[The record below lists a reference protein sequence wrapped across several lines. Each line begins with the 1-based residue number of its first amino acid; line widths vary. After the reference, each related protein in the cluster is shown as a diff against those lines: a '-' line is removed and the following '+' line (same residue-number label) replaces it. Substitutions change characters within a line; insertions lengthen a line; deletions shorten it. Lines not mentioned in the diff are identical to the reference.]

1 MKKPELA
8 HLINLIAIAMVDGT
22 ISEQEKTVLYNIAE
36 ALGATNEEFNYCVN
50 TALETKDRVIIE
62 VPDTDEEKTFFLKN
76 LTLMMMSDGVIDENE
91 KNYIKFIA
99 EKFGYDGDKA
109 LGILIE
115 SVTNDIRESLNKQKG
130 NSHETASPASTR
142 ETGKTDVK
150 IDEEQLKA
158 EIRQAV
164 QQGKEALMR
173 HDIPTAFDHLVHAAH
188 LDAKAMRLFLM
199 IINIRQ
205 RLFRLSKE
213 QVSKLETLA
222 GKGYALSQYAYG
234 RWLEAH
240 RPESDSLNKAN
251 EYFKDAEKGG
261 FPDALFVQA
270 ILMKAGHYGLVNRT
284 EVAKMIDDA
293 ADKGSFLADKYL
305 LRQNIF
311 GWNDTKVNPQIVIN
325 VLKEWLNGTESDDIM
340 EVDPAYY
347 SILGEA
353 FEAIEDKQNADKY
366 YRKAINMGYTE
377 AWGDLYYL
385 HANDDEAEDILESG
399 CDIADPGCLVC
410 HAINLM
416 NSYDEMS
423 KRDQKTATSDIM
435 DDLITAYENGS
446 DMAPCL
452 LGKAYYYGDYG
463 FGKDNTKAWN
473 WFIEGSHRDDGE
485 SYKMLAVMASNDE
498 IPYEVSDN
506 AKLMEHLAMMAVRNG
521 DEDMLDVVVEGYRNG
536 DLTDYATEIEQYYI
550 PQYDRLHENDDDED
564 TDPDDYDYK
573 LMAIVK
579 TNGKA
584 DIFEFDVEE
593 GWDELPDFIGAK
605 RLDAIR
611 TQPLYDITQKL
622 RLDGHITA
630 WVDNMGLMK
639 DLPMNPIGCQLY
651 PGPIAGDMI
660 LTLEDAKYNPMSFES
675 LEVLKQVIAAL
686 GAQLDKINLDDG
698 PDDDGRYD
706 AWS

>member
-325 VLKEWLNGTESDDIM
+325 VLKEWLNGTESYISDVRQDIY
-340 EVDPAYY
+340 DN
-347 SILGEA
+347 G
-353 FEAIEDKQNADKY
+353 
-366 YRKAINMGYTE
+366 YRR
-377 AWGDLYYL
+377 L
-385 HANDDEAEDILESG
+385 
-399 CDIADPGCLVC
+399 
-410 HAINLM
+410 
-416 NSYDEMS
+416 
-423 KRDQKTATSDIM
+423 
-435 DDLITAYENGS
+435 
-446 DMAPCL
+446 
-452 LGKAYYYGDYG
+452 
-463 FGKDNTKAWN
+463 
-473 WFIEGSHRDDGE
+473 
-485 SYKMLAVMASNDE
+485 
-498 IPYEVSDN
+498 
-506 AKLMEHLAMMAVRNG
+506 MAVLAKVVDCKTISAVDQCNRLIDARERKGACHLLVNQG
-521 DEDMLDVVVEGYRNG
+521 RFVWVDED
-536 DLTDYATEIEQYYI
+536 
-550 PQYDRLHENDDDED
+550 
-564 TDPDDYDYK
+564 
-573 LMAIVK
+573 
-579 TNGKA
+579 
-584 DIFEFDVEE
+584 
-593 GWDELPDFIGAK
+593 
-605 RLDAIR
+605 DA
-611 TQPLYDITQKL
+611 
-622 RLDGHITA
+622 
-630 WVDNMGLMK
+630 
-639 DLPMNPIGCQLY
+639 
-651 PGPIAGDMI
+651 
-660 LTLEDAKYNPMSFES
+660 
-675 LEVLKQVIAAL
+675 
-686 GAQLDKINLDDG
+686 
-698 PDDDGRYD
+698 
-706 AWS
+706 